1 MRAVLLMG
9 LNTFL
14 PNFCKSILKFLIRGK
29 MGLKSCCIFINNLVV
44 ERIKVHDE

>member
-1 MRAVLLMG
+1 MG

-14 PNFCKSILKFLIRGK
+14 PNFRKTILKFRIRGK